1 MSVSST
7 IVQLENAPIY
17 QGDSLILHDVQLR
30 VEAGEFVYLVGKTG
44 SGKSSLIN
52 TLHGELPLR
61 EGKGEVVGFD
71 LRALQAEQRPM
82 LRRRLGVVAQDFRLL
97 PDRNVDEN
105 LQFVLQATD
114 WLDPTQRDARIIEVL
129 EIVDLLHKRY
139 SALHELS
146 GGEQQRIAI
155 ARALLNSPSLILA
168 DEPTGHLDPD
178 TAASIF
184 AFLQD
189 LTQRTSTAVLFATHN
204 YPLIE
209 RFPARVLR
217 CVDGEVFAAE
227 Q

>member
-1 MSVSST
+1 MV
-7 IVQLENAPIY
+7 VQLENAPIY
-17 QGDSLILHDVQLR
+17 QGETLILRDVQLQ

-52 TLHGELPLR
+52 TLHGELPLQA
-61 EGKGEVVGFD
+61 GKGEVVGFD
-71 LRALQAEQRPM
+71 LRSLPTEQRPM

-97 PDRNVDEN
+97 HDRNVEDN

-114 WLDPTQRDARIIEVL
+114 WLDPVQRDARILEVL
-129 EIVDLLHKRY
+129 EIVDLVAKRH
-139 SALHELS
+139 SPLHELS

-184 AFLQD
+184 SFLQD
-189 LTQRTSTAVLFATHN
+189 LTQRTTTAVLFATHN

-217 CVDGEVFAAE
+217 CVDGTIYSADS
-227 Q
+227 